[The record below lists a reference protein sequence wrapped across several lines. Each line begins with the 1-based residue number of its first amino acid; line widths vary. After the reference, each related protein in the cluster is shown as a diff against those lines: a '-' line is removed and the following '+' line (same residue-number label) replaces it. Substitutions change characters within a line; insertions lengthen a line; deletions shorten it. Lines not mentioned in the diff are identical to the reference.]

1 MNPSPNKKSLKSLM
15 MIMLFDHTCVNITFP
30 VLTLIFF
37 DKNSHLFATATP
49 DHVRSLWYGLCIS
62 IPYFFAL
69 FSGPYLSMLSDTLGR
84 RKILLAT
91 SLGGAALALSG
102 GLGVLTGFM
111 GFILLGRMIGGL
123 ISRTN
128 FVAQAI
134 VGDLSTDKTK
144 ISAMAYLQ
152 FAISI
157 GAFIGPLIGGYFANK
172 FFFSTLNFSLPFF
185 IATAFGI
192 AGYFI
197 TKFYFQESLSAPKVQ
212 DTKSN
217 LIEMIKL
224 LRNPSVLKTVIFLL
238 ISQLSWSLYYT
249 FTPPILKIENH
260 FDAQEIGTFVGL
272 IALWLALTTGFLI
285 QWFNR
290 FLSPNQL
297 MLISSYLV
305 FTGLLITN
313 LAFFYP
319 EWSILAWV
327 GAFPVAMGDVM
338 LYTCITSRFS
348 SAVSMQHQGKVM
360 ALCAIVVSIAWGS
373 TGLLGGGLM
382 AIHTLLPLWVAP
394 LGIFVLIVLNHVL
407 KADIKN
413 QTTRT

>member
-15 MIMLFDHTCVNITFP
+15 MIMLFDHTCVNVTFP

-37 DKNSHLFATATP
+37 DKTSRLFAAGTP
-49 DHVRSLWYGLCIS
+49 DHIRSLWYGLCIS
-62 IPYFFAL
+62 IPYFFSL

-102 GLGVLTGFM
+102 GLGVLTGFI
-111 GFILLGRMIGGL
+111 GFILLGRVIGGL

-144 ISAMAYLQ
+144 VSTMAYLQ

-192 AGYFI
+192 GGYFI
-197 TKFYFQESLSAPKVQ
+197 TKFYFQESLATPKVQ

-217 LIEMIKL
+217 FIDMIKL
-224 LRNPSVLKTVIFLL
+224 LRNPLVLQTVIFLL

-260 FDAQEIGTFVGL
+260 VDAQQIGLFVGL
-272 IALWLALTTGFLI
+272 IALWLAVTTGFLI

-290 FLSPNQL
+290 FLSSNQL

-305 FTGLLITN
+305 FIGLLMTN

-319 EWSILAWV
+319 EWKILAWV
-327 GAFPVAMGDVM
+327 GAVPVAMGDVM

-360 ALCAIVVSIAWGS
+360 ALCAIVVSIAWGG

-382 AIHTLLPLWVAP
+382 ALHTLLPLWVAP
-394 LGIFVLIVLNHVL
+394 LGIFVLIVLNHAL
-407 KADIKN
+407 KTEIKN
-413 QTTRT
+413 